1 MKRPDG
7 RLPIKRLVED
17 EEVDHMLSR
26 EDEILPSSGFAVA
39 VMDAVRREAAA
50 PPPIPFPWKRALLG
64 LVVGGLVLVF
74 TLVAGIAAMVQLV
87 TTSTIPQVSASL
99 PSPGQLGLHGDLAS
113 AASWAALALLLAF
126 LSVKFSMRLA
136 ASRT

>member
-136 ASRT
+136 ASRI

>member
-1 MKRPDG
+1 
-7 RLPIKRLVED
+7 
-17 EEVDHMLSR
+17 
-26 EDEILPSSGFAVA
+26 
-39 VMDAVRREAAA
+39 MDAVRREAAA